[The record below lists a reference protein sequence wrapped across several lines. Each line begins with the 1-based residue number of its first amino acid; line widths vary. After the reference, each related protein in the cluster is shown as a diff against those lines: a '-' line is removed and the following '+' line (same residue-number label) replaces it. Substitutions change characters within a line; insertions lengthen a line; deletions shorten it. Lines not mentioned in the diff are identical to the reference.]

1 MRIVL
6 LVALMLTGAARAE
19 QALPR
24 EGEAGCASP
33 VAANDTAASLKK
45 RFGAEA
51 KITRVSGA
59 EGESLKALAL
69 FPKDPARRI
78 EIIFSDDKLT
88 TVSGYRLPEQG
99 GKWTVAGLAPGADV
113 ATVEAANGK
122 PFEVSGFDWD
132 YGGYIEDFHGGK
144 LAKLPGGCTL
154 SIRFAV
160 EGDLP
165 NGMSGDG
172 VKIASTDKRL
182 RAAGAKVSAIM
193 VNFPARP

>member
-1 MRIVL
+1 
-6 LVALMLTGAARAE
+6 
-19 QALPR
+19 
-24 EGEAGCASP
+24 
-33 VAANDTAASLKK
+33 
-45 RFGAEA
+45 
-51 KITRVSGA
+51 
-59 EGESLKALAL
+59 
-69 FPKDPARRI
+69 
-78 EIIFSDDKLT
+78 
-88 TVSGYRLPEQG
+88 
-99 GKWTVAGLAPGADV
+99 VAGLAPGADV
-113 ATVEAANGK
+113 ASVEAANGK

-144 LAKLPGGCTL
+144 LKSLPGGCTL

-165 NGMSGDG
+165 DGMSGDG